1 MLLVDDDVTLLL
13 SRGSVG
19 AEVYGCILSM
29 SKVVARW
36 PSSLLGHGERLL
48 SNRRQQRIAS
58 VYTHETLTIGSVK
71 CWQA

>member
-1 MLLVDDDVTLLL
+1 MLFVDDDVTLLL

-36 PSSLLGHGERLL
+36 PSSLLVHGERLL

-58 VYTHETLTIGSVK
+58 VYTHETLTIVSVK